1 MQQNLAKGSSQFHC
15 YQWIFTLIKY
25 SSLLGVKNI
34 RSVLRIWGQNNGNY
48 SNVAKINAP
57 LNQWPEIN
65 LYKNQCN
72 SKLTPSFQISDNLI
86 RH

>member
-1 MQQNLAKGSSQFHC
+1 MQRNLAKVSLQFHC
-15 YQWIFTLIKY
+15 YRWISTLIKY

-34 RSVLRIWGQNNGNY
+34 RNVLRIWGQNNGNY
-48 SNVAKINAP
+48 SNIVKINAP
-57 LNQWPEIN
+57 LNQWPEIH

-72 SKLTPSFQISDNLI
+72 SKLTPSFEMSDNLV